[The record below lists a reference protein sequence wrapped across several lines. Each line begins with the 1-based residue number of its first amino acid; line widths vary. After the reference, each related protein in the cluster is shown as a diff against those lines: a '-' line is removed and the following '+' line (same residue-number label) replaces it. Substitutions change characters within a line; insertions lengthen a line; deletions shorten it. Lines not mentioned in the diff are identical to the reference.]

1 MLVAMRKRLWHLY
14 PAWPMV
20 AAAFAL
26 RAAAIIVLHSYRF
39 PPTNDH
45 YLFGTE
51 MGRIGRALAS
61 GHGFASPLQGN
72 TGPTAMVGPVYP
84 LLIAGVFKLTGIY
97 TPISAIILLTLSALF
112 SSLTAL
118 VIYETGREAFGEK
131 TGVWGG
137 WAWVISPFAIFWP
150 IRWVWDTGLSALL
163 FALVFLVT
171 LRLARSLRVFD
182 GAWYG
187 LLWGVVVLTNT
198 TFLPLLPAFLAW
210 IGWRHHRRG
219 GRPTGPVAAA
229 AAVFVLTLIP
239 WLVRNDLAFG
249 RLLLRSNMGLE
260 LALGNLPG
268 TQDPRA
274 WQRLHPAFSP
284 PEMARY
290 RALGELR
297 YMAEK
302 QREAVAYIVG
312 HPAQFARTTVAH
324 ALYFWFGVN
333 SPDRMAQYPE
343 VLYGLLTVFAL
354 AGLTMAIVR
363 HRPAAVPLIATMVL
377 FPLVYYITHP
387 DLRFR
392 HLIEP
397 ELTALAAYAVTI
409 LFYRR
414 HARVTRQPGRV
425 PAPELASETPARRR
439 HRPDG
444 AQAHL
449 RGALPG
455 KIISSRP

>member
-1 MLVAMRKRLWHLY
+1 MLVAVRKRLWRPH
-14 PAWPMV
+14 PGWPMV
-20 AAAFAL
+20 ATAFAL
-26 RAAAIIVLHSYRF
+26 RVAAIVVLHSYRF
-39 PPTNDH
+39 PPTNNH

-61 GHGFASPLQGN
+61 GHGFASPLHGS

-84 LLIAGVFKLTGIY
+84 LLIAGVFTLTGIY
-97 TPISAIILLTLSALF
+97 TPTSAIILLTLSALF

-118 VIYETGREAFGEK
+118 VIYEIGREAFGK
-131 TGVWGG
+131 RTGLWAG
-137 WAWVISPFAIFWP
+137 WAWVISPFAILWP

-163 FALVFLVT
+163 FALVFLAT

-187 LLWGVVVLTNT
+187 LLWGVAVLTNT
-198 TFLPLLPAFLAW
+198 TFLPMLPPFLAW
-210 IGWRHHRRG
+210 IAWRHHRRG
-219 GRPTGPVAAA
+219 WRTVGPVAAA

-284 PEMARY
+284 EEMARY

-302 QREAVAYIVG
+302 QHEAVAYIVG
-312 HPAQFARTTVAH
+312 HPAQFARTTAAH
-324 ALYFWFGVN
+324 ALYFWFGVD
-333 SPDRMAQYPE
+333 SPARLAHYPE
-343 VLYGLLTVFAL
+343 VLYGLLTAFAL
-354 AGLTMAIVR
+354 AGLAAAIVR
-363 HRPAAVPLIATMVL
+363 GRSAAVPLTCTVVL
-377 FPLVYYITHP
+377 FPLVYYVTHP

-397 ELTALAAYAVTI
+397 ELTVLAAYAATI
-409 LFYRR
+409 IVFRR
-414 HARVTRQPGRV
+414 HARVTHRQPGRG
-425 PAPELASETPARRR
+425 PTPELT
-439 HRPDG
+439 
-444 AQAHL
+444 
-449 RGALPG
+449 
-455 KIISSRP
+455 